1 MLTGKDQPE
10 RLELR
15 LRTARRGVSV
25 ETRPPARAVC
35 RVHGALG
42 LEPGGDCGERAG
54 CGRETGRAVRRGLA
68 RDKGGEWAAADAS
81 RGSTMAAG
89 GRVQAVPG

>member
-1 MLTGKDQPE
+1 LLTGKVQPE
-10 RLELR
+10 RVELR

-42 LEPGGDCGERAG
+42 LEPGGD
-54 CGRETGRAVRRGLA
+54 
-68 RDKGGEWAAADAS
+68 W
-81 RGSTMAAG
+81 
-89 GRVQAVPG
+89 